1 VVLKKSGRP
10 LTCDTGR
17 QAERPDPPGQSQSFL
32 SRVTAIVFPS
42 QTGQSSD
49 HHNDYDTYRNHEYES
64 TKEKMERYRR
74 ERNEAQAE
82 IVALQGKLLTLET
95 EVTKQQEAVF
105 QTKASATRVRVA
117 MQDKE
122 LFIGPQ
128 ALDRT
133 IQIQFNTL
141 FKNVRTWSR
150 YLGGAGGRPD
160 AADLATIDPGVRK
173 QFELIVPGCDELALA
188 KILAHKSKRRYFFQ
202 GWIGLVIIENF
213 LPTLP
218 EAWFP
223 GNSAR
228 DLWLDSQKA
237 ENLWTLERALSTAG
251 KHDFKSYSSNRVA

>member
-1 VVLKKSGRP
+1 VVLKKLDRP

-17 QAERPDPPGQSQSFL
+17 QAERPDPPGQSQSLL
-32 SRVTAIVFPS
+32 SRATAIVFPS
-42 QTGQSSD
+42 QTGQSSQ
-49 HHNDYDTYRNHEYES
+49 HHNEYDTYKYPES
-64 TKEKMERYRR
+64 TREKMERYRKQ
-74 ERNEAQAE
+74 RNEAQAE

-105 QTKASATRVRVA
+105 QTKESATRVRVA

-173 QFELIVPGCDELALA
+173 QFELIVPGLT
-188 KILAHKSKRRYFFQ
+188 S
-202 GWIGLVIIENF
+202 
-213 LPTLP
+213 
-218 EAWFP
+218 
-223 GNSAR
+223 
-228 DLWLDSQKA
+228 
-237 ENLWTLERALSTAG
+237 
-251 KHDFKSYSSNRVA
+251 